1 MYIKLTQLIHGESE
15 ALQGFKSFVHS
26 GKRLGINN
34 TLVLLT
40 TVFFFP
46 QKQIMEVPSPLLGLY
61 SFVALA
67 STSNL

>member
-34 TLVLLT
+34 TLVRLT
-40 TVFFFP
+40 FFL
-46 QKQIMEVPSPLLGLY
+46 SPEANNGGPF
-61 SFVALA
+61 SA
-67 STSNL
+67 SRIV